1 LLLQLEETG
10 MKLELDQDIAGILQP
25 ERPFDRRDFL
35 ATALG
40 ASAALAASGTTAQQI
55 VTDSVGLEA
64 GDVTI
69 KVADGTI
76 PGYRAMPAS
85 GGPFPV
91 ILVAPEVF
99 GLNPHMKDVVRRLA
113 KAGYYAIT
121 PDVYARK
128 ADLTKITNIAEII
141 PIVNAKTDSEMM
153 ADFDAT
159 AAFAKASGKGDVER
173 MAITGFCRGGRTTW
187 MYAAHNPKL
196 RAGVA
201 WYGTLAGKPSEAMP
215 KSPLDVAKEIKV
227 PVLGLYGAKDGGI
240 PLADVDKMRDE
251 LKGSGSKSEFVV
263 YAEAGH
269 GFNADFRP
277 DNYRKQDAE
286 DGWKRML
293 AWFKLWGAV

>member
-1 LLLQLEETG
+1 
-10 MKLELDQDIAGILQP
+10 MKLELDQDIAGILEP
-25 ERPFDRRDFL
+25 ERAFDRRDFL
-35 ATALG
+35 STALG
-40 ASAALAASGTTAQQI
+40 ASAALAASGTSAQQI
-55 VTDSVGLEA
+55 VTDTAGLTA

-76 PGYRAMPAS
+76 PGYFAMPAT
-85 GGPFPV
+85 GGPFAV

-99 GLNPHMKDVVRRLA
+99 GLNPYMKDICRRLA

-128 ADLTKITNIAEII
+128 ADLTKIPNIADII
-141 PIVNAKTDSEMM
+141 PIVNAKTDTEMM

-173 MAITGFCRGGRTTW
+173 LGMTGFCRGGRTVW

-196 RAGVA
+196 RAAVA
-201 WYGTLAGKPSEAMP
+201 WYGTLGGKPSDAMP
-215 KSPLDVAKEIKV
+215 KTPLDMARTIKV
-227 PVLGLYGAKDGGI
+227 PVLGLYGGKDSGI

-286 DGWKRML
+286 DGWTRML
-293 AWFKLWGAV
+293 AWFKLWGVV

>member
-1 LLLQLEETG
+1 
-10 MKLELDQDIAGILQP
+10 MKLELDQDIAGMLQP
-25 ERPFDRRDFL
+25 ERAFDRRDFL

-40 ASAALAASGTTAQQI
+40 ASAALAASGTSAQQI
-55 VTDSVGLEA
+55 VTDTVGLDA

-76 PGYRAMPAS
+76 PGYRAMPAT

-99 GLNPHMKDVVRRLA
+99 GMNPYMKDVVRRLA

-128 ADLTKITNIAEII
+128 ADLAKIPNIAEII
-141 PIVNAKTDSEMM
+141 PIVNAKADTEMM
-153 ADFDAT
+153 SDFDAT
-159 AAFAKASGKGDVER
+159 VAFARASGKADVDKLG
-173 MAITGFCRGGRTTW
+173 MTGFCRGGRTTW

-201 WYGTLAGKPSEAMP
+201 WYGSLGGKTSDAMP
-215 KSPLDVAKEIKV
+215 KHPLDLAKEVKA
-227 PVLGLYGAKDGGI
+227 PVLGLYGAKDSGI
-240 PLADVDKMRDE
+240 PLADVDRMRDA
-251 LKGSGSKSEFVV
+251 LKDSGSKSEFVV
-263 YAEAGH
+263 YAGAGH

-277 DNYRKQDAE
+277 DDYRKQDAE

-293 AWFKLWGAV
+293 AWFKLWGVA

>member
-1 LLLQLEETG
+1 
-10 MKLELDQDIAGILQP
+10 MKLELDQDIAGMLQP
-25 ERPFDRRDFL
+25 ERAFDRRDFL

-40 ASAALAASGTTAQQI
+40 ASAALAASGTSAQQV
-55 VTDSVGLEA
+55 VTDTVGLTA
-64 GDVTI
+64 GDVAI

-76 PGYRAMPAS
+76 PGYYAMPAT

-99 GLNPHMKDVVRRLA
+99 GLNPYMKDVVRRLA

-128 ADLTKITNIAEII
+128 ADVAKITNIAEII
-141 PIVNAKTDSEMM
+141 PIVNSKADTEMM

-159 AAFAKASGKGDVER
+159 VAFAKASGKADVDKLG
-173 MAITGFCRGGRTTW
+173 ITGFCRGGRTTW

-201 WYGTLAGKPSEAMP
+201 WYGTLAGRKSDAMP
-215 KSPLDVAKEIKV
+215 KHPLDMAKDLKA
-227 PVLGLYGAKDGGI
+227 PVLGLYGAKDDGI
-240 PLADVDKMRDE
+240 PLADVDRMREE

-277 DNYRKQDAE
+277 DEYRKQDAE

-293 AWFKLWGAV
+293 AWFKLWGVA

>member
-1 LLLQLEETG
+1 
-10 MKLELDQDIAGILQP
+10 MKLELDQDIAGMLHP
-25 ERPFDRRDFL
+25 ERAFDRRDFL

-40 ASAALAASGTTAQQI
+40 ASAALAASGTSAQQI
-55 VTDSVGLEA
+55 FTDTVGLTA

-76 PGYRAMPAS
+76 PGYYAMPAT

-99 GLNPHMKDVVRRLA
+99 GTNPYMKDIVRRLA

-141 PIVNAKTDSEMM
+141 PIVNAKTDTEMM

-159 AAFAKASGKGDVER
+159 VAFAKASGKADVDKLG
-173 MAITGFCRGGRTTW
+173 ITGFCRGGRTTW

-201 WYGTLAGKPSEAMP
+201 WYGTLAGKTSDAMP
-215 KSPLDVAKEIKV
+215 KHPLDLVKDLKA
-227 PVLGLYGAKDGGI
+227 PVLGLYGGKDSGI
-240 PLADVDKMRDE
+240 PLADVDRMRDE

-277 DNYRKQDAE
+277 DDYRKQDAE

-293 AWFKLWGAV
+293 AWFKLWGVA

>member
-1 LLLQLEETG
+1 
-10 MKLELDQDIAGILQP
+10 MKLELDQDIAGMLQP
-25 ERPFDRRDFL
+25 ERAFDRRDFL

-40 ASAALAASGTTAQQI
+40 ASAALAASGTSAQQI
-55 VTDSVGLEA
+55 VTNTVGLTA
-64 GDVTI
+64 GDVAI

-76 PGYRAMPAS
+76 PGYYAMPAT

-99 GLNPHMKDVVRRLA
+99 GLNPYMKDVVRRLA

-128 ADLTKITNIAEII
+128 ADVAKITNIAEII
-141 PIVNAKTDSEMM
+141 PIVNSKADTEMM

-159 AAFAKASGKGDVER
+159 VAFAKASGKADVDKLG
-173 MAITGFCRGGRTTW
+173 ITGFCRGGRTTW
-187 MYAAHNPKL
+187 MYAAHSPKL

-201 WYGTLAGKPSEAMP
+201 WYGTLAGRKSDAMP
-215 KSPLDVAKEIKV
+215 KHPLDMAKDLKA
-227 PVLGLYGAKDGGI
+227 PVLGLYGAKDDGI
-240 PLADVDKMRDE
+240 PLADVDRMREE

-277 DNYRKQDAE
+277 DEYRKQDAE

-293 AWFKLWGAV
+293 AWFKLWGVA

>member
-1 LLLQLEETG
+1 
-10 MKLELDQDIAGILQP
+10 MKLELDQDIQGILQP
-25 ERPFDRRDFL
+25 ERAFDRRDFL

-40 ASAALAASGTTAQQI
+40 ASAALAASGTSAQQI
-55 VTDSVGLEA
+55 VTDTVGLAA

-69 KVADGTI
+69 KVADGTL
-76 PGYRAMPAS
+76 PGYYAMPAT

-99 GLNPHMKDVVRRLA
+99 GLNPYMKDVVRRLA

-128 ADLTKITNIAEII
+128 ADLTKVSNIAEII
-141 PIVNAKTDSEMM
+141 PIVNAKTDTEMM
-153 ADFDAT
+153 SDFDAT
-159 AAFAKASGKGDVER
+159 VAFAKASGKADVDKLG
-173 MAITGFCRGGRTTW
+173 ITGFCRGGRTTW

-201 WYGTLAGKPSEAMP
+201 WYGTLAGKKSDAMP
-215 KSPLDVAKEIKV
+215 RHPLDLAQEIKV
-227 PVLGLYGAKDGGI
+227 PVLGLYGAKDSGI
-240 PLADVDKMRDE
+240 PLADIDRMRDE

-277 DNYRKQDAE
+277 DEYRKQDAE

-293 AWFKLWGAV
+293 AWFKLWGA

>member
-1 LLLQLEETG
+1 
-10 MKLELDQDIAGILQP
+10 MKLELDQDIAGMLKP
-25 ERPFDRRDFL
+25 ERAFDRRDFL

-40 ASAALAASGTTAQQI
+40 VSAALAASGTSAQQI
-55 VTDSVGLEA
+55 VTDTVGLAA
-64 GDVTI
+64 GDVKI

-76 PGYRAMPAS
+76 PGYYAMPAT
-85 GGPFPV
+85 GGPFPT

-99 GLNPHMKDVVRRLA
+99 GTNPYMKDIVRRLA

-128 ADLTKITNIAEII
+128 ADISKITNIAEII
-141 PIVNAKTDSEMM
+141 PIVNSKTDTEMM
-153 ADFDAT
+153 ADFDA
-159 AAFAKASGKGDVER
+159 AVAFAKASGKADVDR
-173 MAITGFCRGGRTTW
+173 LGITGFCRGGRTTW
-187 MYAAHNPKL
+187 MYAAHNPSL

-201 WYGTLAGKPSEAMP
+201 WYGTLAGRKSDAMP
-215 KSPLDVAKEIKV
+215 MHPLDVAREIKA
-227 PVLGLYGAKDGGI
+227 PVLGLYGAKDDGI
-240 PLADVDKMRDE
+240 PLADVDEMRKA

-277 DNYRKQDAE
+277 DEFRKQDAE

-293 AWFKLWGAV
+293 AWFKLWGVGVG

>member
-1 LLLQLEETG
+1 
-10 MKLELDQDIAGILQP
+10 MKLELDQDIAGMLQP
-25 ERPFDRRDFL
+25 ERAFDRRDFL

-40 ASAALAASGTTAQQI
+40 ASAALAASGTSAQQV
-55 VTDSVGLEA
+55 VTNTVGLTA
-64 GDVTI
+64 GDVAI

-76 PGYRAMPAS
+76 PGYYAMPAT

-99 GLNPHMKDVVRRLA
+99 GLNPYMKDVVRRLA

-128 ADLTKITNIAEII
+128 ADVAKITNIAEII
-141 PIVNAKTDSEMM
+141 PIVNSKADTEMM

-159 AAFAKASGKGDVER
+159 VAFAKASGKADVDKLG
-173 MAITGFCRGGRTTW
+173 ITGFCRGGRTTW
-187 MYAAHNPKL
+187 MYAAHSPKL

-201 WYGTLAGKPSEAMP
+201 WYGTLAGRKSDAMP
-215 KSPLDVAKEIKV
+215 KHPLDMAKDLKA
-227 PVLGLYGAKDGGI
+227 PVLGLYGAKDDGI
-240 PLADVDKMRDE
+240 PLADVDRMREE

-277 DNYRKQDAE
+277 DEYRKQDAE

-293 AWFKLWGAV
+293 AWFKLWGVA

>member
-1 LLLQLEETG
+1 
-10 MKLELDQDIAGILQP
+10 MKLELDQDIAGMLQP
-25 ERPFDRRDFL
+25 ERAFDRRDFL

-40 ASAALAASGTTAQQI
+40 ASAALAASGTSAQQV
-55 VTDSVGLEA
+55 VTNTVGLTA
-64 GDVTI
+64 GDVAI

-76 PGYRAMPAS
+76 PGYYAMPAT

-99 GLNPHMKDVVRRLA
+99 GLNPYMKDVVRRLA

-128 ADLTKITNIAEII
+128 ADVAKITNIAEII
-141 PIVNAKTDSEMM
+141 PIVNSKTDTEMM

-159 AAFAKASGKGDVER
+159 VAFAKASGKANVDKLG
-173 MAITGFCRGGRTTW
+173 ITGFCRGGRTTW
-187 MYAAHNPKL
+187 MYAAHSPKL

-201 WYGTLAGKPSEAMP
+201 WYGTLAGRKSDAMP
-215 KSPLDVAKEIKV
+215 KHPLDMAKDLKA
-227 PVLGLYGAKDGGI
+227 PVLGLYGAKDDGI
-240 PLADVDKMRDE
+240 PLADVDRMREE

-277 DNYRKQDAE
+277 DEYRKQDAE

-293 AWFKLWGAV
+293 AWFKLWGVA

>member
-1 LLLQLEETG
+1 
-10 MKLELDQDIAGILQP
+10 MKLELDQDIQGILQP
-25 ERPFDRRDFL
+25 ERAFDRRDFL

-40 ASAALAASGTTAQQI
+40 ASAALAASGTSAQQI
-55 VTDSVGLEA
+55 VTDTVGLAA

-69 KVADGTI
+69 KVADGTL
-76 PGYRAMPAS
+76 PGYYAMPAT

-99 GLNPHMKDVVRRLA
+99 GLNPYMKDVVRRLA

-128 ADLTKITNIAEII
+128 ADLTKVSNIAEII
-141 PIVNAKTDSEMM
+141 PIVNAKTDTEMM
-153 ADFDAT
+153 SDFDAT
-159 AAFAKASGKGDVER
+159 VAFAKASGKADVDKLG
-173 MAITGFCRGGRTTW
+173 ITGFCRGGRTTW

-201 WYGTLAGKPSEAMP
+201 WYGTLAGKKSDAMP
-215 KSPLDVAKEIKV
+215 RHPLDLAQEIKV
-227 PVLGLYGAKDGGI
+227 PVLGLYGAKDSGI
-240 PLADVDKMRDE
+240 PLADIDRMRDE

-277 DNYRKQDAE
+277 DDYRKQDAE

-293 AWFKLWGAV
+293 AWFKLWGA

>member
-1 LLLQLEETG
+1 
-10 MKLELDQDIAGILQP
+10 MKLELDQDIAGMLQP
-25 ERPFDRRDFL
+25 ERAFDRRDFL

-40 ASAALAASGTTAQQI
+40 ASAALAASGTSAQQI
-55 VTDSVGLEA
+55 VTDTVGLDA

-76 PGYRAMPAS
+76 PGYRAMPAT

-99 GLNPHMKDVVRRLA
+99 GMNPYMKDVVRRLA

-128 ADLTKITNIAEII
+128 ADLAKIPNIAEII
-141 PIVNAKTDSEMM
+141 PIVNAKADTEMM
-153 ADFDAT
+153 SDFDAT
-159 AAFAKASGKGDVER
+159 VAFAKASGKADVDKLG
-173 MAITGFCRGGRTTW
+173 ITGFCRGGRTTW

-201 WYGTLAGKPSEAMP
+201 WYGSLGGKTSDAMP
-215 KSPLDVAKEIKV
+215 KHPLDLAKEVKA
-227 PVLGLYGAKDGGI
+227 PVLGLYGGKDSGI
-240 PLADVDKMRDE
+240 PLADVDKMRDA

-277 DNYRKQDAE
+277 DDYRKQDAE
-286 DGWKRML
+286 EGWKRML
-293 AWFKLWGAV
+293 AWFKLWGVA

>member
-1 LLLQLEETG
+1 
-10 MKLELDQDIAGILQP
+10 MKLELDQDIAGMLHP
-25 ERPFDRRDFL
+25 ERAFDRRDFL
-35 ATALG
+35 TTALG
-40 ASAALAASGTTAQQI
+40 ASAALAASGTSAQQI
-55 VTDSVGLEA
+55 VTDTVGLTA

-76 PGYRAMPAS
+76 PGYYAMPAT

-91 ILVAPEVF
+91 ILVAPEIF
-99 GLNPHMKDVVRRLA
+99 GTNPYMKDVVRRLA

-128 ADLTKITNIAEII
+128 ADLTKIPNIADII
-141 PIVNAKTDSEMM
+141 PIVNAKTDTEMM

-159 AAFAKASGKGDVER
+159 VAFAKASGKADVDKLG
-173 MAITGFCRGGRTTW
+173 ITGFCRGGRTTW

-201 WYGTLAGKPSEAMP
+201 WYGSLGGKTSDAMP
-215 KSPLDVAKEIKV
+215 KHPLDLAKEVKA
-227 PVLGLYGAKDGGI
+227 PVLGLYGGKDSGI
-240 PLADVDKMRDE
+240 PLADVDKMRDA

-277 DNYRKQDAE
+277 DNYRKQDSE
-286 DGWKRML
+286 DGWARML
-293 AWFKLWGAV
+293 AWFKLWGVA

>member
-1 LLLQLEETG
+1 
-10 MKLELDQDIAGILQP
+10 MKLELDQDIAGMLQP
-25 ERPFDRRDFL
+25 ERAFDRRDFL

-40 ASAALAASGTTAQQI
+40 ASAALAASGTSAQQV
-55 VTDSVGLEA
+55 VTDTVGLAA

-76 PGYRAMPAS
+76 PGYYAMPAT

-99 GLNPHMKDVVRRLA
+99 GLNPYMKDVVRRLA

-128 ADLTKITNIAEII
+128 ADVAKIANIAEII
-141 PIVNAKTDSEMM
+141 PIVNSKTDTEMM

-159 AAFAKASGKGDVER
+159 VAFAKASGKADVDKLG
-173 MAITGFCRGGRTTW
+173 ITGFCRGGRTTW

-201 WYGTLAGKPSEAMP
+201 WYGTLAGRKSDAMP
-215 KSPLDVAKEIKV
+215 KHPLDMAKKLKA
-227 PVLGLYGAKDGGI
+227 PVLGLYGAKDDGI
-240 PLADVDKMRDE
+240 PLADVDRMRDA

-277 DNYRKQDAE
+277 DEYRKQDAE

-293 AWFKLWGAV
+293 AWFKLWGVA

>member
-1 LLLQLEETG
+1 
-10 MKLELDQDIAGILQP
+10 MKLELDQDIAGMLQP
-25 ERPFDRRDFL
+25 ERAFDRRDFL

-40 ASAALAASGTTAQQI
+40 ASAALAASGTSAQQI
-55 VTDSVGLEA
+55 VTNTVGLTA
-64 GDVTI
+64 GDVAI

-76 PGYRAMPAS
+76 PGYYAMPAT

-99 GLNPHMKDVVRRLA
+99 GLNPYMKDVVRRLA

-128 ADLTKITNIAEII
+128 ADVAKITNIAEII
-141 PIVNAKTDSEMM
+141 PIVNSKADTEMM

-159 AAFAKASGKGDVER
+159 VAFAKASGKADVDKLG
-173 MAITGFCRGGRTTW
+173 ITGFCRGGRTTW

-201 WYGTLAGKPSEAMP
+201 WYGTLAGRKSDAMP
-215 KSPLDVAKEIKV
+215 KHPLDMAKDLKA
-227 PVLGLYGAKDGGI
+227 PVLGLYGAKDDGI
-240 PLADVDKMRDE
+240 PLADVDRMREE

-277 DNYRKQDAE
+277 DEYRKQDAE

-293 AWFKLWGAV
+293 AWFKLWGVA

>member
-1 LLLQLEETG
+1 
-10 MKLELDQDIAGILQP
+10 MKLELDQDIQGILQP
-25 ERPFDRRDFL
+25 ERAFDRRDFL

-40 ASAALAASGTTAQQI
+40 ASAALAASGTASAQQI
-55 VTDSVGLEA
+55 VTDTAGLAA

-69 KVADGTI
+69 PVADGTL
-76 PGYRAMPAS
+76 PGYYAMPAT

-99 GLNPHMKDVVRRLA
+99 GLNPYMKDICRRLA

-128 ADLTKITNIAEII
+128 ADLTKISNIAEII
-141 PIVNAKTDSEMM
+141 PIVNAKADTEMM
-153 ADFDAT
+153 SDFDAT
-159 AAFAKASGKGDVER
+159 AAFAKASGKANVDKLG
-173 MAITGFCRGGRTTW
+173 ITGFCRGGRTVW

-201 WYGTLAGKPSEAMP
+201 WYGSLGGKANDTMPRHPLELAR
-215 KSPLDVAKEIKV
+215 EIKV
-227 PVLGLYGAKDGGI
+227 PVLGLYGGKDSGI
-240 PLADVDKMRDE
+240 PLADIDRMRDE
-251 LKGSGSKSEFVV
+251 LKGSGNKSEFVV

-293 AWFKLWGAV
+293 AWFKLWGVA

>member
-1 LLLQLEETG
+1 
-10 MKLELDQDIAGILQP
+10 MKLELDQDIQGILQP
-25 ERPFDRRDFL
+25 ERAFDRRDFL

-40 ASAALAASGTTAQQI
+40 ASAALAASGTSAQQI
-55 VTDSVGLEA
+55 VTDTIGLAA

-69 KVADGTI
+69 KVADGTL
-76 PGYRAMPAS
+76 PGYYAMPAT

-99 GLNPHMKDVVRRLA
+99 GLNPYMKDVVRRLA

-128 ADLTKITNIAEII
+128 ADLTKVSNIAEII
-141 PIVNAKTDSEMM
+141 PIVNAKTDTEMM
-153 ADFDAT
+153 SDFDAT
-159 AAFAKASGKGDVER
+159 VAFAKASGKADVDKLG
-173 MAITGFCRGGRTTW
+173 ITGFCRGGRTTW

-201 WYGTLAGKPSEAMP
+201 WYGTLAGKKSDAMP
-215 KSPLDVAKEIKV
+215 RHPLDLAQEIKV
-227 PVLGLYGAKDGGI
+227 PVLGLYGAKDSGI
-240 PLADVDKMRDE
+240 PLADIDRMRDE

-277 DNYRKQDAE
+277 DEYRKQDAE
-286 DGWKRML
+286 DGWKRVL
-293 AWFKLWGAV
+293 AWFKLWGA

>member
-1 LLLQLEETG
+1 
-10 MKLELDQDIAGILQP
+10 M
-25 ERPFDRRDFL
+25 
-35 ATALG
+35 
-40 ASAALAASGTTAQQI
+40 AASGTSAQQI
-55 VTDSVGLEA
+55 VTDTAGLTA

-69 KVADGTI
+69 KVADGTM
-76 PGYRAMPAS
+76 PGYFAMPAT
-85 GGPFPV
+85 GGPFAV

-99 GLNPHMKDVVRRLA
+99 GLNPYMKDICRRLA

-128 ADLTKITNIAEII
+128 ADLTKIPNIADII
-141 PIVNAKTDSEMM
+141 PIVNAKTDTEMM
-153 ADFDAT
+153 ADFDST
-159 AAFAKASGKGDVER
+159 AAFAKASGKGDVDR
-173 MAITGFCRGGRTTW
+173 LGMTGFCRGGRTVW

-196 RAGVA
+196 RAAVA
-201 WYGTLAGKPSEAMP
+201 WYGTLGGKPSDAMP
-215 KSPLDVAKEIKV
+215 KTPLELARTIKV
-227 PVLGLYGAKDGGI
+227 PVLGLYGGKDSGI

-286 DGWKRML
+286 DGWARML
-293 AWFKLWGAV
+293 AWFKLWGVV